1 MPTAIA
7 AEPVAP
13 GQLRTPS
20 QSVAF
25 GRAQWTRLWGRFA
38 RQWSQPALMK
48 LAAATLGEA
57 ALHSSQ
63 IHGFTTGKLRD
74 PAPKVLLAIGQL
86 NAAIAAANGE
96 ADLPPYH
103 PTCPKTQGEL
113 WQHKNYMKDAEGNPL
128 DAIGCFEAF
137 TGQIDLGVMGVRGA
151 TFAPDTMPAV
161 SKAVG
166 KLIRME
172 LAGRGID
179 STDVPLDK
187 SLFSQLVHNKTV
199 DGGDFVLGVAEIA
212 EASGIFEDL
221 LLDTAMEAA
230 REP

>member
-1 MPTAIA
+1 MPTAVA

-13 GQLRTPS
+13 GESRTPS

-25 GRAQWTRLWGRFA
+25 GRQQWTRLWGRFA

-86 NAAIAAANGE
+86 NAAIAAANDE
-96 ADLPPYH
+96 ADLPPHH
-103 PTCPKTQGEL
+103 PTCPKTLGEL

-151 TFAPDTMPAV
+151 SFSPEQMPAV

-172 LAGRGID
+172 LASKGID
-179 STDVPLDK
+179 FTDQPLDD
-187 SLFSQLVHNKTV
+187 SLFSQLIYGKTV
-199 DGGDFVLGVAEIA
+199 DGVDFGLGVGEIA
-212 EASGIFEDL
+212 EASGIAEDL
-221 LLDTAMEAA
+221 LFDTAVEAA
-230 REP
+230 RV

>member
-1 MPTAIA
+1 MPTAVA

-13 GQLRTPS
+13 GQVRTPS
-20 QSVAF
+20 QSVAY
-25 GRAQWTRLWGRFA
+25 GRQQWTRQWGRFA
-38 RQWSQPALMK
+38 RQWSQPGLMK

-96 ADLPPYH
+96 ADLPPHH
-103 PTCPKTQGEL
+103 PTCPKTMGEL
-113 WQHKNYMKDAEGNPL
+113 WQHKNYMKDADGNPL

-151 TFAPDTMPAV
+151 SFNPESMPAV

-172 LAGRGID
+172 LASKGID
-179 STDVPLDK
+179 FTDQPQDD
-187 SLFSQLVHNKTV
+187 SLFSQLVYGKTIDGV
-199 DGGDFVLGVAEIA
+199 DFGLGVAEIA
-212 EASGIFEDL
+212 AASGIAEDL
-221 LLDTAMEAA
+221 LFDTAMEAA
-230 REP
+230 RD

>member
-1 MPTAIA
+1 MPTAVT
-7 AEPVAP
+7 AEPVPP
-13 GQLRTPS
+13 GQARTPS

-25 GRAQWTRLWGRFA
+25 GRDQWTRLWSRFA
-38 RQWSQPALMK
+38 RQWSQPGLMK

-96 ADLPPYH
+96 ADLPPHH
-103 PTCPKTQGEL
+103 PTCPKTLGEL

-137 TGQIDLGVMGVRGA
+137 TGQIDLGMMGVRA
-151 TFAPDTMPAV
+151 ASFDDESMPAV
-161 SKAVG
+161 CKAVG
-166 KLIRME
+166 KLIRMD
-172 LAGRGID
+172 LGKQGID
-179 STDVPLDK
+179 VTDIPDDSSVYH
-187 SLFSQLVHNKTV
+187 QLVHNKV
-199 DGGDFVLGVAEIA
+199 VKGFDFMENLSTIA
-212 EASGIFEDL
+212 KESGIAEDL
-221 LLDTAMEAA
+221 LFDTAMEAA
-230 REP
+230 RV

>member
-1 MPTAIA
+1 
-7 AEPVAP
+7 
-13 GQLRTPS
+13 
-20 QSVAF
+20 
-25 GRAQWTRLWGRFA
+25 
-38 RQWSQPALMK
+38 MK
-48 LAAATLGEA
+48 LAASTLGEA

-96 ADLPPYH
+96 AELPPHH
-103 PTCPKTQGEL
+103 PTCPKTLGEL

-128 DAIGCFEAF
+128 DAVGCFEAF

-151 TFAPDTMPAV
+151 TFGPDTMPAV

-172 LAGRGID
+172 LAGRSID

-199 DGGDFVLGVAEIA
+199 DGIDFMDALPAIA
-212 EASGIFEDL
+212 KESGITEDL
-221 LLDTAMEAA
+221 LYDTAMEAA
-230 REP
+230 RV